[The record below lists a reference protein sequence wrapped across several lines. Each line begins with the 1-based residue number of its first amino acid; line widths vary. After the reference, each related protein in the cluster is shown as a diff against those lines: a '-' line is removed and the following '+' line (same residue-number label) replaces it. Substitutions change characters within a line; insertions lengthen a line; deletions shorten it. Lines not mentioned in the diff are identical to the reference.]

1 MEETDLVISYSGVTS
16 VAIFALLAKKP
27 LVITNFFNMKGDKLF
42 DEKLVLNCENPSQ
55 LVDLIKN
62 GVENNPATNQK
73 IEKFMSDF
81 FFKTDLIFIKLF
93 FQTRRKK

>member
-1 MEETDLVISYSGVTS
+1 
-16 VAIFALLAKKP
+16 
-27 LVITNFFNMKGDKLF
+27 MKGDKLF

-81 FFKTDLIFIKLF
+81 FFKTDGKASDRLSEAIIDLLE
-93 FQTRRKK
+93 RRKRKK